1 MRNSSIDEKKA
12 CIQEFEEQEY
22 HAATRQ
28 FMERTAA
35 YVREHAD
42 AVIEGIRTKLDG
54 FMAEIARQQKIQMIP
69 VGQITL
75 SLMRVSA
82 WEEKKLIRMD
92 AYDAEQLMGR
102 NVAYQYVDAGWLY
115 TQWQAYYDGLKKA
128 VKDKGKSLYIREADI
143 RNMMNRSLK
152 KLAYILA
159 ATLKYTLN
167 DADYMAHFGEC
178 ARAEGFLISVGE
190 YMDWQKVLYAEP
202 PEVDI
207 FFNQGRHPL
216 VFQKLENKR
225 YRDKEFCGLD
235 LRHARF
241 THCDFI
247 RCSFED
253 TDLSDVCFVDCRFK
267 NVDMKSGK
275 LYGAAFLGCIMEHTD
290 MEGIRTKW
298 VPFSGTDE
306 RETDVYRDVQYK
318 KCLIDGEPTDDVAS
332 AQTEE

>member
-1 MRNSSIDEKKA
+1 MSNDIQNKTA
-12 CIQEFEEQEY
+12 CLREFEEKEYQEI
-22 HAATRQ
+22 TRQ
-28 FMERTAA
+28 FMAKTAA
-35 YVREHAD
+35 YVRENAM
-42 AVIEGIRTKLDG
+42 AVIERIKTQLDS
-54 FMAEIARQQKIQMIP
+54 FMANIAKQQKIQMIP

-75 SLMRVSA
+75 SLIRVSA

-92 AYDAEQLMGR
+92 AYDEEQLMGR
-102 NVAYQYVDAGWLY
+102 NVAYQYIEADWIF
-115 TQWQAYYDGLKKA
+115 TEWQAYYDSLKNA
-128 VKDKGKSLYIREADI
+128 VKKKGKSLYIKEASI
-143 RNMMNRSLK
+143 RKLMDRSIK
-152 KLAYILA
+152 KLVYILA

-167 DADYMAHFGEC
+167 DADYLEHFQEC
-178 ARAEGFLISVGE
+178 ARAEGFIISVGE

-207 FFNQGRHPL
+207 FFNLDRHPL

-225 YRDKEFCGLD
+225 YRDKEFCELD

-275 LYGAAFLGCIMEHTD
+275 LYGASFIACILENTD
-290 MEGIRTKW
+290 MEGIQTKW
-298 VPFSGTDE
+298 VPFAE
-306 RETDVYRDVQYK
+306 EEQETDVYREVVYRE
-318 KCLIDGEPTDDVAS
+318 CLIDGELTG
-332 AQTEE
+332 E

>member
-22 HAATRQ
+22 HAAERQ

-115 TQWQAYYDGLKKA
+115 TQWQAYYDSLKKA

-167 DADYMAHFGEC
+167 DADYMAHFG
-178 ARAEGFLISVGE
+178 
-190 YMDWQKVLYAEP
+190 
-202 PEVDI
+202 
-207 FFNQGRHPL
+207 
-216 VFQKLENKR
+216 
-225 YRDKEFCGLD
+225 
-235 LRHARF
+235 
-241 THCDFI
+241 
-247 RCSFED
+247 
-253 TDLSDVCFVDCRFK
+253 
-267 NVDMKSGK
+267 
-275 LYGAAFLGCIMEHTD
+275 
-290 MEGIRTKW
+290 
-298 VPFSGTDE
+298 
-306 RETDVYRDVQYK
+306 
-318 KCLIDGEPTDDVAS
+318 
-332 AQTEE
+332 